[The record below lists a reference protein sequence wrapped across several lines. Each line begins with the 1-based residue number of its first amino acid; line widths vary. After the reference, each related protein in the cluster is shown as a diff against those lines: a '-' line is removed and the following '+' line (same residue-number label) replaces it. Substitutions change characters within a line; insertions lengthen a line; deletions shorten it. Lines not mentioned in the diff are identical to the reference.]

1 VIVPHLER
9 LCFCLLLIGT
19 GCPSDPE
26 PIATDP
32 WGEAF
37 PARDFGWILG
47 VWGPPGGPTYA
58 VGGAP
63 DAGRIQ
69 RHDGAA
75 WSEFPIGLDAPLL
88 NWAHGFSDQDFTVVG
103 NHGTIL
109 HYDGQHFTQSATV
122 TDQNL
127 WGIFGASPDDL
138 WAVGGDGFLDGQAT
152 ILRNQGQGWSKVQVP
167 ALQHPDVFA
176 FYKVWGSAADDVYI
190 VGQRGVVLHWD
201 GAALTELFVGT
212 GEDLVTVYGLS
223 KDRVA
228 IVGGRANGEL
238 ITWDGVAWKREQLIP
253 LPGLNAV
260 WFRDP
265 NQIHVGGQSGTLAT
279 FDWTTRKYVQE
290 ETDTNLDIHAL
301 FGDGSG
307 RLFAVG
313 GSLLSSRAP
322 YLGLALTRG
331 LDDGE

>member
-1 VIVPHLER
+1 MPHLKH
-9 LCFCLLLIGT
+9 LGLVLFLAT
-19 GCPSDPE
+19 TACP
-26 PIATDP
+26 TDP
-32 WGEAF
+32 DPPATPPWAEAF
-37 PARDFGWILG
+37 PARDFGWLLG
-47 VWGPPGGPTYA
+47 VWGPPGGAVYA
-58 VGGAP
+58 VGGSP

-69 RHDGAA
+69 RKVGAT
-75 WSEFPIGLDAPLL
+75 WSELSIGLDAPLL

-109 HYDGQHFTQSATV
+109 HYDGQRFTQSATV

-127 WGIFGASPDDL
+127 WGVFGATPDDL

-152 ILRNQGQGWSKVQVP
+152 ILRNRGQGWTKVPVP
-167 ALQHPDVFA
+167 TLQHPDVFA
-176 FYKVWGSAADDVYI
+176 FFKVWGSAADDIYI

-238 ITWDGVAWKREQLIP
+238 ITWDGTAWKREQLIP

-260 WFRDP
+260 WFRNP
-265 NQIHVGGQSGTLAT
+265 NQVHVGGQSGTLAT
-279 FDWTTRKYVQE
+279 FNWSTRNFVQE
-290 ETDTNLDIHAL
+290 VTDADLDIHAL
-301 FGDGSG
+301 YGDQNGE
-307 RLFAVG
+307 LHAVG

-322 YLGLALTRG
+322 YLGLALTRA
-331 LDDGE
+331 LSDNE